1 MWPKDGG
8 SRLERE
14 DIGDVTVVRVKALRY
29 LVDDAESVFGPLSG
43 LVTDAGRGNLVLNLE
58 PVLFLASV
66 AFGKLVALQGQAQ
79 AASGRLV
86 LCQLS
91 PGLNEILD
99 MTRLSQQFDIY
110 ASEEEAVRS
119 FATETGR

>member
-1 MWPKDGG
+1 MRPNEGG
-8 SRLERE
+8 SLLEWE

-29 LVDDAESVFGPLSG
+29 LVDNTEGVFAPLTG
-43 LVTDAGRGNLVLNLE
+43 LVADAGRGKMVLNLE

-79 AASGRLV
+79 AAGGGLA

-91 PGLNEILD
+91 LGVKEILD
-99 MTRLSQQFDIY
+99 VTRLSQQFDIY
-110 ASEEEAVRS
+110 ATEEEAVRS